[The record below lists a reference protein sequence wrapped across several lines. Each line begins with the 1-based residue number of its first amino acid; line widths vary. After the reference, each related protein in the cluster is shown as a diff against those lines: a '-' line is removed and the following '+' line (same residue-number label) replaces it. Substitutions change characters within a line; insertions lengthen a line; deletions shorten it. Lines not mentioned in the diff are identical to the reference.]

1 MVSRSSGRYGRL
13 EWRRSQPSTLYAQPW
28 SVFGM
33 VPILRVHAP
42 TTPGHMKIWIR
53 HLALAATV
61 VTLSACATEE
71 PPSADTGPE
80 AAVSSVP
87 DAALAIAIDRGV
99 RNARMPVEGLITA
112 GQPSQEQFAA
122 LRSAGVAHFVSL
134 RPTTEDGAGW
144 EEGLASSEGF
154 DFNRLPISGAGSLTR
169 ENVEAFAAIMDDV
182 GDEPAVIYCAS
193 SNRVGAM
200 LALKAHWIDGE
211 SPEAALELGR
221 SSGLSSL
228 EDPVLELL
236 GLEPSRP

>member
-1 MVSRSSGRYGRL
+1 
-13 EWRRSQPSTLYAQPW
+13 
-28 SVFGM
+28 
-33 VPILRVHAP
+33 
-42 TTPGHMKIWIR
+42 MKIWTR
-53 HLALAATV
+53 HLALAGTV
-61 VTLSACATEE
+61 VILSACAAEE
-71 PPSADTGPE
+71 PPSVDTGPE

-87 DAALAIAIDRGV
+87 NAALSIASDQGL

-144 EEGLASSEGF
+144 EEALASSEGF
-154 DFNRLPISGAGSLTR
+154 DFNRLPISGAGALTR
-169 ENVEAFAAIMDDV
+169 ENVEAFAAIMEDV

-200 LALKAHWIDGE
+200 LALKAHWIDGA

-228 EDPVLELL
+228 EDPVRELI

>member
-1 MVSRSSGRYGRL
+1 
-13 EWRRSQPSTLYAQPW
+13 
-28 SVFGM
+28 
-33 VPILRVHAP
+33 
-42 TTPGHMKIWIR
+42 MKIWIR

-200 LALKAHWIDGE
+200 LALKAHWIDGT

-228 EDPVLELL
+228 EDPVRELI

>member
-1 MVSRSSGRYGRL
+1 M
-13 EWRRSQPSTLYAQPW
+13 
-28 SVFGM
+28 
-33 VPILRVHAP
+33 LRVHAP
-42 TTPGHMKIWIR
+42 TTPGHMKIWTR
-53 HLALAATV
+53 HLALTATV
-61 VTLSACATEE
+61 VILSACAAEE

-80 AAVSSVP
+80 AAVSSVSN
-87 DAALAIAIDRGV
+87 AALLIATDQGV

-112 GQPSQEQFAA
+112 GQPSKEQFAA
-122 LRSAGVAHFVSL
+122 LQSAGVAHFVSL
-134 RPTTEDGAGW
+134 RPASEDGAGW
-144 EEGLASSEGF
+144 EEALASSADF

-169 ENVEAFAAIMDDV
+169 ENVEAFAAIMEGV
-182 GDEPAVIYCAS
+182 GDEPAVVYCAS

-236 GLEPSRP
+236 GLGPSRP